1 MITKN
6 LRMKLRVKAVLTFVL
21 VGLLVFSCSDNK
33 SQSTT
38 TVDVDAD
45 QFRAY
50 SINVESKRTAFT
62 DLIDN
67 VEILAL
73 EETEEA
79 KLSDVMS
86 FERGEDGELYFATAR
101 KGEIFSYTKDGKFLG
116 TFSHKGSSLNEYM
129 FIQSSW
135 VNSDSISIYFNRRL
149 VSYNIQ
155 GEELDRINL
164 PFNPTHIF
172 PYHDGYVANMNYYPY
187 QDSLFYNVLFMDKEF
202 NVEAMANPN
211 TGLLRVP
218 LLLSI
223 NSFKPYKEDLTYHSV
238 LNDTIFYL
246 KDKKSKPI
254 AQIDFGK
261 NWFWNG
267 EGIAMQDPSVMSR
280 IREDGQVWA
289 MNPFVNDK
297 LIYLTYYTSLA
308 DYSQLVLNRSTR
320 NYEIFDL
327 KGEGNQ
333 QLSLS
338 PLAWEDD
345 RLLFSIL
352 PEDVP
357 QLLSSLNSENY
368 KLLEGSTLEGIQS
381 SQNPVL
387 LWVKFKE
394 F

>member
-1 MITKN
+1 VITKN
-6 LRMKLRVKAVLTFVL
+6 LRMKLRVKSVLAFVL
-21 VGLLVFSCSDNK
+21 VGLLAVSCSDNK
-33 SQSTT
+33 TEDTT
-38 TVDVDAD
+38 TVDVNAD

-50 SINVESKRTAFT
+50 SIDVENKPIAFT

-73 EETEEA
+73 EETQEA
-79 KLSDVMS
+79 KLDDIMS
-86 FERGEDGELYFATAR
+86 FERGENGEFFFSTAR
-101 KGEIFSYTKDGKFLG
+101 KGEIFSYTKNGKFIG
-116 TFSHKGSSLNEYM
+116 EFSHKGSSLKEYQ

-135 VNSDSISIYFNRRL
+135 TNSDSISIFFNRRL
-149 VSYNIQ
+149 VTYNIE
-155 GEELDRINL
+155 GEELHRINL
-164 PFNPTHIF
+164 PFKPTHIYPF
-172 PYHDGYVANMNYYPY
+172 HDGYVANMNYYPY

-202 NVEAMANPN
+202 NVEAMVNPN

-223 NSFKPYKEDLTYHSV
+223 NSFKPYKDDLTYHSV
-238 LNDTIFYL
+238 LNDTIFYITE
-246 KDKKSKPI
+246 KKSRPI

-261 NWFWNG
+261 KWFWSG
-267 EGIAMQDPSVMSR
+267 EGVAMQDPSVMSH

-297 LIYLTYYTSLA
+297 LIYITYYTSLA

-320 NYEIFDL
+320 GYEILDL
-327 KGEGNQ
+327 KMGGDK

-345 RLLFSIL
+345 RMLFSIR
-352 PEDVP
+352 PEELL
-357 QLLSSLNSENY
+357 QLLSALNSDKY
-368 KLLEGSTLEGIQS
+368 KLLEGTSLDAIKS
-381 SQNPVL
+381 AQNSVL

>member
-1 MITKN
+1 MMTKN

-21 VGLLVFSCSDNK
+21 VGLLAVSCSGNK
-33 SQSTT
+33 SENIT
-38 TVDVDAD
+38 TVAVNDD

-50 SINVESKRTAFT
+50 PIDVENRPTAFA

-73 EETEEA
+73 EETEDA
-79 KLSDVMS
+79 KLNDILS
-86 FERGEDGELYFATAR
+86 FERGEDGKLFFSTAR
-101 KGEIFSYTKDGKFLG
+101 KGEVFSYTQDGKFISE
-116 TFSHKGSSLNEYM
+116 FSHKGSSLKEYQ

-135 VNSDSISIYFNRRL
+135 TNSDSISIYFK
-149 VSYNIQ
+149 
-155 GEELDRINL
+155 
-164 PFNPTHIF
+164 PTHLF
-172 PYHDGYVANMNYYPY
+172 PYHEGYVANMNYYPY

-238 LNDTIFYL
+238 LDDTIFYL

-261 NWFWNG
+261 DWFWNA
-267 EGIAMQDPSVMSR
+267 EGVTMQDPTMMSR
-280 IREDGQVWA
+280 IREDGQVYA
-289 MNPFVNDK
+289 MNPFVNDE

-308 DYSQLVLNRSTR
+308 DHSQLVLNRRTR
-320 NYEIFDL
+320 GYEILDL
-327 KGEGNQ
+327 NMEGDKQ
-333 QLSLS
+333 YSLT
-338 PLAWEDD
+338 PLAWEGD
-345 RLLFSIL
+345 RMLFSL
-352 PEDVP
+352 QPEELP
-357 QLLSSLNSENY
+357 QLLSG
-368 KLLEGSTLEGIQS
+368 LEKERYELHKGTTLDGIKS